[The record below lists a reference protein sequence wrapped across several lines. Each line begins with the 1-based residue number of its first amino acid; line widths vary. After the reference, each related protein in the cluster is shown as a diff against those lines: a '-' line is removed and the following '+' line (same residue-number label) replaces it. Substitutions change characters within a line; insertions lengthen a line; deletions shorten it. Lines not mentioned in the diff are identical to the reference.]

1 MNDEIQSVEPAEA
14 LQRCPYCAET
24 IRVEAVKCRYCGSR
38 VGAGGVE
45 ASFAR
50 PWVRPREDRKVA
62 GVCAGLAQEFGISV
76 TVLRLAFLLG
86 FLFSGG
92 MFLLVYVVL
101 WIVMPD
107 AGDARASEAALTRL
121 DRDLEPP
128 GP

>member
-1 MNDEIQSVEPAEA
+1 MNEDRTLEA
-14 LQRCPYCAET
+14 AGATQRCPFCAET
-24 IRVEAVKCRYCGSR
+24 IRAEAIKCRYCGSALGGGQ
-38 VGAGGVE
+38 GAS
-45 ASFAR
+45 AFAR
-50 PWVRPREDRKVA
+50 PWVRPHEGRKVA

-107 AGDARASEAALTRL
+107 EDHAPQGAVSTSRDPGD
-121 DRDLEPP
+121 
-128 GP
+128 